1 MKRIV
6 ITRTCGGQWLY
17 MIYIDDRAVVVGM
30 CSTRAAAE
38 AQATVARMKTMNAE

>member
-6 ITRTCGGQWLY
+6 ITQTCGGQWLY

-30 CSTRAAAE
+30 CSTRAGAE
-38 AQATVARMKTMNAE
+38 TQANLA

>member
-6 ITRTCGGQWLY
+6 ITRTCAGQWLY

-30 CSTRAAAE
+30 GPSRAAAE
-38 AQATVARMKTMNAE
+38 SQASLA

>member
-6 ITRTCGGQWLY
+6 ITRTCAGQWLY

-38 AQATVARMKTMNAE
+38 TQANLA

>member
-6 ITRTCGGQWLY
+6 ITRTCAGQWLY

-30 CSTRAAAE
+30 CSTRAGAE
-38 AQATVARMKTMNAE
+38 TQASLA